1 MQENCHLTIN
11 VRTIVDIGNTNILF
25 GNIVKGELVSQ
36 MRIETSVI
44 VNAQK
49 DNISTDLVE
58 LKNFLS
64 DSKSVIISGVVPNAQ
79 YELTNF
85 IKSIRDDLKIVEL
98 RTSDLEKFI
107 SFTLDKPSEVG
118 DDRIIN
124 AIAAVKQYEP
134 PLIIVD
140 FGTATTL
147 DVVDKNGSY
156 AGGLICPGVNLSIKS
171 LSDGTALLPH
181 IDFKRPA
188 ELIGKDTIH
197 AMESGI
203 YWGYI
208 SLIEGLL
215 DKLKKENDC
224 LNAKTIATGG
234 LSKLFA
240 KDLNCINYFENDL
253 TLNGLIIIS
262 KKIYE

>member
-1 MQENCHLTIN
+1 MNIN
-11 VRTIVDIGNTNILF
+11 VKTIVDIGNTNILF
-25 GNIVKGELVSQ
+25 GNVLGGELISQ
-36 MRIETSVI
+36 LRIETSVI
-44 VNAQK
+44 VNVQQ
-49 DNISTDLVE
+49 DNISSDLAD

-64 DSKSVIISGVVPNAQ
+64 DSKSIIISGVVPNAQ
-79 YELTNF
+79 YALTNF
-85 IKSIRDDLKIVEL
+85 IKTIRDDLKIVEL
-98 RTSDLEKFI
+98 QTSDLEKFI

-124 AIAAVKQYEP
+124 AIAAVKLYDP
-134 PLIIVD
+134 PLVIVD

-147 DVVDKNGSY
+147 DVVDMNGNY
-156 AGGLICPGVNLSIKS
+156 AGGLICPGVKLSIKS
-171 LSDGTALLPH
+171 LSDGTALLPQ
-181 IDFKRPA
+181 IEFKKPTQ
-188 ELIGKDTIH
+188 LIGKDTIH
-197 AMESGI
+197 AMESGV

-208 SLIEGLL
+208 SLIEGLI

-262 KKIYE
+262 NNMYE

>member
-1 MQENCHLTIN
+1 MNIN
-11 VRTIVDIGNTNILF
+11 VKTIVDIGNTNILF
-25 GNIVKGELVSQ
+25 GNVLAGELISQ

-44 VNAQK
+44 VNIQQ
-49 DNISTDLVE
+49 DNISSDLAD

-64 DSKSVIISGVVPNAQ
+64 DSKSIIIAGVVPNAQ
-79 YELTNF
+79 YALTNF
-85 IKSIRDDLKIVEL
+85 IKTIRDDLKIVEL
-98 RTSDLEKFI
+98 QTSDLEKFI

-124 AIAAVKQYEP
+124 AIAAVKLYDP
-134 PLIIVD
+134 PLVIVD

-147 DVVDKNGSY
+147 DVVDMNGNY
-156 AGGLICPGVNLSIKS
+156 AGGLICPGVKLSIKS
-171 LSDGTALLPH
+171 LSDGTALLPQ
-181 IDFKRPA
+181 IEFKKPTQ
-188 ELIGKDTIH
+188 LIGKDTIH
-197 AMESGI
+197 AMESGV

-208 SLIEGLL
+208 SLIEGLI

-262 KKIYE
+262 NNMHE

>member
-25 GNIVKGELVSQ
+25 GNIVKGELISQ

-44 VNAQK
+44 VKAQK

-58 LKNFLS
+58 LKYFLS
-64 DSKSVIISGVVPNAQ
+64 ESKSVIISGVVPNAQ

-147 DVVDKNGSY
+147 DVVDKNASY
-156 AGGLICPGVNLSIKS
+156 AGGLICPGVTYLSNLSLTVPLYCHKLILKDQPN
-171 LSDGTALLPH
+171 LSVKIQFMPWNLVS
-181 IDFKRPA
+181 
-188 ELIGKDTIH
+188 IG
-197 AMESGI
+197 A
-203 YWGYI
+203 I
-208 SLIEGLL
+208 SV
-215 DKLKKENDC
+215 
-224 LNAKTIATGG
+224 
-234 LSKLFA
+234 
-240 KDLNCINYFENDL
+240 
-253 TLNGLIIIS
+253 
-262 KKIYE
+262 

>member
-1 MQENCHLTIN
+1 MNIN
-11 VRTIVDIGNTNILF
+11 VKTIVDIGNTNILF
-25 GNIVKGELVSQ
+25 GNVREGKLISQ
-36 MRIETSVI
+36 MRIETSLVG
-44 VNAQK
+44 NAQK
-49 DNISTDLVE
+49 ENISHNLAD
-58 LKNFLS
+58 LKNFIS
-64 DSKSVIISGVVPNAQ
+64 DSRSIIISGVVPNAQ
-79 YELTNF
+79 YELTKY
-85 IKSIRDDLKIVEL
+85 IKAIRDDLKIIEL
-98 RTSDLEKFI
+98 RTSDLKKFI

-124 AIAAVKQYEP
+124 AIAAVKLYEP

-147 DVVDKNGSY
+147 DVVDMNGSY

-171 LSDGTALLPH
+171 LSDGTALLPQ
-181 IDFKRPA
+181 IEFKKPTQ
-188 ELIGKDTIH
+188 LIGKDTIH

-208 SLIEGLL
+208 SLIEGLI

-224 LNAKTIATGG
+224 MNAKTIATGG

-262 KKIYE
+262 NNKYE

>member
-1 MQENCHLTIN
+1 MTIN
-11 VRTIVDIGNTNILF
+11 VKTIVDIGNTNILF
-25 GNIVKGELVSQ
+25 GNILGGKLISQ

-44 VNAQK
+44 FNVQK
-49 DNISTDLVE
+49 DNMSSDLAD

-64 DSKSVIISGVVPNAQ
+64 DSKSIIISGVVPNAQ
-79 YELTNF
+79 YALTNF
-85 IKSIRDDLKIVEL
+85 IKSIRDDLKIIEL
-98 RTSDLEKFI
+98 KTSDLEKLI
-107 SFTLDKPSEVG
+107 SFTLDNPSEVG

-124 AIAAVKQYEP
+124 AIAAIKIYEP
-134 PLIIVD
+134 PLIIID

-147 DVVDKNGSY
+147 DVVDINGNY

-171 LSDGTALLPH
+171 LSDGTALLPE
-181 IDFKRPA
+181 IEFKKPTQ
-188 ELIGKDTIH
+188 LIGKDTIH

-208 SLIEGLL
+208 SLIEGLI

-240 KDLNCINYFENDL
+240 KDLNCINYLENDL

-262 KKIYE
+262 NNMHE